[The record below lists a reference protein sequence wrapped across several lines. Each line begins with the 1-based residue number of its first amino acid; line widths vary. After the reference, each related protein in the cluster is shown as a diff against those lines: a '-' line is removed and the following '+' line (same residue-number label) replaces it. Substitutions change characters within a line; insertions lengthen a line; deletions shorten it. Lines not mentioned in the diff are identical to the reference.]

1 MALSATTLHCIP
13 WCLVPVPGTP
23 NHSTDAALTTSPGQA
38 ASLLGWRKDIKKN
51 KYLRINE
58 NSFPNFSLS
67 SQVFD
72 ENVIE
77 EEIGTKREND
87 SLWALCHTRN
97 MKDEKGKKE
106 TKEREEI
113 IQK

>member
-1 MALSATTLHCIP
+1 M
-13 WCLVPVPGTP
+13 
-23 NHSTDAALTTSPGQA
+23 
-38 ASLLGWRKDIKKN
+38 KK
-51 KYLRINE
+51 LFQI
-58 NSFPNFSLS
+58 FL

-72 ENVIE
+72 ENIIE

-87 SLWALCHTRN
+87 SLWALCQTRN

-113 IQK
+113 IQKRMKERKWPRYEKKVRDKVAEKRRRNFEGNM